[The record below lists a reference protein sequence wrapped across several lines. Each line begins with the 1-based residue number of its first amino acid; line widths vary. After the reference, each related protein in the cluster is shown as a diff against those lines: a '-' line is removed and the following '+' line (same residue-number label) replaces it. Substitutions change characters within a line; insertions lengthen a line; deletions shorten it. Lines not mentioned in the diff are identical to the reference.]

1 MRYLHGHPHGRADMG
16 DSKYMEIDRLRRR
29 VEELKRENAA
39 LRERLEQR
47 PPVESSRQE
56 VRRLRTEQA
65 L

>member
-1 MRYLHGHPHGRADMG
+1 MG